1 MKKSQLI
8 KIIREELQQLKE
20 IRRDTPMRDPG
31 AVNCSPSVRISC
43 PGQWNCTATLT
54 GVDDAGNCKYSD
66 CCKDKSGKR
75 SVPLR
80 R

>member
-20 IRRDTPMRDPG
+20 TTLGCDVSIQ
-31 AVNCSPSVRISC
+31 VNCSP
-43 PGQWNCTATLT
+43 GTCTATLT
-54 GVDDAGNCKYSD
+54 GVGPDGVCEYTNC
-66 CCKDKSGKR
+66 CMTIDKFQNDRGL
-75 SVPLR
+75 PLR